1 MTSPSPKKPLQV
13 KLDMYLA
20 PPSEPGF
27 RAMTDCLCH
36 DLGACARLAPDRD
49 PAELAQNGQ
58 LILGHICAI
67 TFARAK
73 TGLYHYLGAL
83 SPRAPETPQGHYR
96 SVIVAHKDSTI
107 QSMSDIDPTRHQI
120 AVNEIGSFSG
130 QIILSHML
138 LGHGALAFPH
148 QTLTGGH
155 ALSAKAVAEERA
167 DLTALDEI
175 SYALI
180 KRNDPKT
187 AKNLRIIG
195 HSASH
200 PGLAFVTSGQTDAAT
215 LALLRARL
223 LQFFETPSGQ
233 ALAEVLDLRGATYI
247 DPAAYKP
254 LCDL

>member
-1 MTSPSPKKPLQV
+1 
-13 KLDMYLA
+13 
-20 PPSEPGF
+20 
-27 RAMTDCLCH
+27 
-36 DLGACARLAPDRD
+36 
-49 PAELAQNGQ
+49 
-58 LILGHICAI
+58 
-67 TFARAK
+67 
-73 TGLYHYLGAL
+73 
-83 SPRAPETPQGHYR
+83 GHYR

-107 QSMSDIDPTRHQI
+107 QSMPDIDPTRHQI

-223 LQFFETPSGQ
+223 LQFFETQSGQ

>member
-1 MTSPSPKKPLQV
+1 MTSPNPNKLLQV

-20 PPSEPGF
+20 PPSELGF
-27 RAMTDCLCH
+27 RAMAAFICN
-36 DLGACARLAPDRD
+36 DLGDYAGLS
-49 PAELAQNGQ
+49 PAANPALLAQNGR

-67 TFARAK
+67 TFAQAK

-96 SVIVAHKDSTI
+96 SVIVAHKNSAI
-107 QSMSDIDPTRHQI
+107 QSMSDIDPARHQI

-138 LGHGALAFPH
+138 LSHGALAFPH

-155 ALSAKAVAEERA
+155 ALSAKAVAEGRA

-187 AKNLRIIG
+187 AKNLRIVG

>member
-96 SVIVAHKDSTI
+96 RGV
-107 QSMSDIDPTRHQI
+107 
-120 AVNEIGSFSG
+120 G
-130 QIILSHML
+130 
-138 LGHGALAFPH
+138 
-148 QTLTGGH
+148 
-155 ALSAKAVAEERA
+155 
-167 DLTALDEI
+167 
-175 SYALI
+175 
-180 KRNDPKT
+180 
-187 AKNLRIIG
+187 
-195 HSASH
+195 
-200 PGLAFVTSGQTDAAT
+200 
-215 LALLRARL
+215 
-223 LQFFETPSGQ
+223 ETPIVPP
-233 ALAEVLDLRGATYI
+233 LGAVSNAVSRAIGKRLT
-247 DPAAYKP
+247 
-254 LCDL
+254 